1 MGFTD
6 YNISQTWLKKLWH
19 ILLLTLCMLM
29 LIPDGRAHEGPPFAI
44 IVDEEVGPYLVSVW
58 TDPDIGIGT
67 FYIIFDPKNDG
78 ELPDI
83 NSVEVGVKPT
93 SGRLDEVLY
102 TAETQRSR
110 NGARYY
116 SEVQFDKGEMWKV
129 RVLIE
134 GNGWDG
140 ELTSEVEATPDG
152 GVGPIAVVIYALPF
166 IGIGIIWIRVII
178 RRRENE

>member
-1 MGFTD
+1 MRIKTSR
-6 YNISQTWLKKLWH
+6 NSQFGINKAGR
-19 ILLLTLCMLM
+19 ILLLVLCLIM
-29 LIPDGRAHEGPPFAI
+29 LIPDSRAHEGPPFAI
-44 IVDEEVGPYLVSVW
+44 IVDKEVGPYLVSVW

-67 FYIIFDPKNDG
+67 FYVVFDPQNEG
-78 ELPDI
+78 ELPKI
-83 NSVEVGVKPT
+83 NSVEVGVEPT

-102 TAETQRSR
+102 SAETQHTR
-110 NGARYY
+110 NGARYFA
-116 SEVQFDKGEMWKV
+116 EVEFDKGEMWKV

-178 RRRENE
+178 KRRENE